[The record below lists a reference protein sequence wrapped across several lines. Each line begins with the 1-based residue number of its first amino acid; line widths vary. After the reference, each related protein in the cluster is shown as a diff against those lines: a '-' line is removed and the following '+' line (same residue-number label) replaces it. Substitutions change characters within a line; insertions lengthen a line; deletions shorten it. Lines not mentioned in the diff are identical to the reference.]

1 MQTVGM
7 FIAANCSFLY
17 FTTKA
22 AVRNQLRHID
32 GQENHTYLQMVHKP
46 GPLIYGNF
54 FKNCGKMQMTQTL
67 PL

>member
-22 AVRNQLRHID
+22 AVRNQFRHID

-46 GPLIYGNF
+46 GPLVYGNF
-54 FKNCGKMQMTQTL
+54 F
-67 PL
+67 